1 MDHRGPEF
9 HALAKEVLAKVKP
22 IFKTEHPVVIF
33 PSSGTGAWEAA
44 LVNTLS
50 PGDSVLMYETGQFS
64 TLWVELATRIG
75 EKPEVIAGDWRHGVD
90 AAAIE
95 ERLTKDREHRIK
107 AVCVVHNETSP
118 GVTSRIAEVRK
129 AIDEAQHPA
138 LFMVDTI
145 SGLASADYRHDA
157 WGVDVT
163 VTGSQ
168 KGLML
173 PPGPALHALS
183 PDGIAP

>member
-64 TLWVELATRIG
+64 SLWVELATRIG
-75 EKPEVIAGDWRHGVD
+75 AKPEVIAGDWRHGVD

-95 ERLTKDREHRIK
+95 ERLTRDRAHRIK
-107 AVCVVHNETSP
+107 AVVGVHNQTSK
-118 GVTSRIAEVRK
+118 TEERRVRK
-129 AIDEAQHPA
+129 E
-138 LFMVDTI
+138 
-145 SGLASADYRHDA
+145 
-157 WGVDVT
+157 
-163 VTGSQ
+163 
-168 KGLML
+168 
-173 PPGPALHALS
+173 
-183 PDGIAP
+183 